1 MYSEICRNQ
10 ISLGPTFVFKTN
22 RCLVWGQLFF
32 LEIERCLFGFYKLI
46 ILTKISY
53 IEALL
58 FKVLFSQDSI
68 LFSVQIRQASL
79 YKLYTELTGN
89 ISCN

>member
-1 MYSEICRNQ
+1 
-10 ISLGPTFVFKTN
+10 LGSF
-22 RCLVWGQLFF
+22 FF